1 MARLDAAAK
10 LIKEQLA
17 KLGMLGKSGTA
28 AQRIEQIT
36 NAPAVQRLKN
46 LSVEDKN
53 LLQQSIP
60 GAVMTGAFT
69 MMGGSGIPL
78 AGLSALA
85 DIGLGYGGMKL
96 AGKYAPG
103 EMAVVRTM
111 KDGKPQYNQRYITST
126 PQDIAAGLGTV
137 AATLGTSALMPM
149 PQEENQAATAQQQDL
164 QRIAINDLERE
175 NVAPSTNFQMQG
187 LPYRDY
193 LADMGVRP
201 Y

>member
-1 MARLDAAAK
+1 MARLGAAAK
-10 LIKEQLA
+10 LIEEQLA

-28 AQRIEQIT
+28 AHRIEQIT

-69 MMGGSGIPL
+69 MMGGGGIPL

-85 DIGLGYGGMKL
+85 DIGLSYGGMKL

-149 PQEENQAATAQQQDL
+149 PQEESQASTAQQQDL

-175 NVAPSTNFQMQG
+175 NVAPGTNFQMQG

-193 LADMGVRP
+193 LADMGVKP
-201 Y
+201 F